1 MHNPA
6 HFEDHLYHAYE
17 NYCTNSLA
25 NRRIRYDDILP
36 LINLIKDNH
45 IFNIYKVGKSIS
57 GRDISLIT
65 IGKGS
70 KKIFLWSQMHGD
82 ESTATRALFDLTR
95 FFSSH
100 DEFDIYR
107 SKIFN
112 SVSLFILPMLN
123 PDGAEIF
130 QRRNAI
136 EIDLNRD
143 ARSLQAPESKILQN
157 IFDTIKPD
165 YAFNLHDQHNR
176 YSAGK
181 THKPAA
187 ISFLAPLVDKL
198 NSYPNNRIH
207 AMRLIGYL
215 YCILS
220 RYIPGHIA
228 KYSEEYEP
236 RAFGE
241 LFQSSGA
248 STILIESGGWKN
260 DPDKNFIRKLNFIA
274 LLSAIYSIS
283 ENSYR
288 KIKKKV
294 YQQIPDNE
302 ELLFDLLLK
311 NLSLK
316 HEDNVYITDIGINRE
331 EVSQL
336 KENSFFI
343 KSTIEDL
350 GDLSTFYGIEEY
362 DFSGYEILPG
372 KVLEGEEYKVEE
384 LNNKKLN
391 ELYRAGCTCI
401 KLSGKNLDT
410 EFFPLPINVTT
421 NEKSQITFQKIS
433 VGENAS
439 FIITKHKSVKY
450 VVINGFLKNI
460 MNDTG
465 SLKNGILMK

>member
-6 HFEDHLYHAYE
+6 HFEDRLYHAYE

-25 NRRIRYDDILP
+25 NRQIRYDDILP

-45 IFNIYKVGKSIS
+45 IFNIYKVGESIS

-65 IGKGS
+65 MGRGT

-82 ESTATRALFDLTR
+82 ESTATRALFDLIK

-100 DEFDIYR
+100 DEFDLYR

-112 SVSLFILPMLN
+112 SISLFILPMLN
-123 PDGAEIF
+123 PDGAELY

-143 ARSLQAPESKILQN
+143 AISLQAPESKILLN
-157 IFDTIKPD
+157 IFETVKPD

-176 YSAGK
+176 YSTGK

-187 ISFLAPLVDKL
+187 ISFLAPPIDDK
-198 NSYPNNRIH
+198 NSQADNRIK
-207 AMRLIGYL
+207 AIKLISYL

-228 KYSEEYEP
+228 KYSEEFEP

-241 LFQSSGA
+241 LFQNSGA

-260 DPDKNFIRKLNFIA
+260 DPEKHFIRKLNFIT

-283 ENSYR
+283 ENSYQ
-288 KIKKKV
+288 KFKTKV

-311 NLSLK
+311 NLTFK
-316 HEDNVYITDIGINRE
+316 HNNAEYKTDVGINRE
-331 EVSQL
+331 EVNL
-336 KENSFFI
+336 PEEKSFYFR
-343 KSTIEDL
+343 STIEDM
-350 GDLSTFYGIEEY
+350 GDLSIFYGIEEY
-362 DFSGYEILPG
+362 DFSGYEIRQG
-372 KVLEGEEYKVEE
+372 KVPEGEKFKVED
-384 LNNKKLN
+384 LNDKKLN
-391 ELYRAGCTCI
+391 ELYRLGCTCI
-401 KLSGKNLDT
+401 KLSGKNFNT
-410 EFFPLPINVTT
+410 EFFPLPINVKT
-421 NEKSQITFQKIS
+421 NERSQSSFQQIA

-460 MNDTG
+460 MNNTG
-465 SLKNGILMK
+465 SLKNGILIK